1 MHALAPHGIAAAA
14 IVVLVGCSPAPPT
27 GSAPVA
33 TPHAHDEHA
42 HDEHGHEDHDHPDT
56 LAAGI
61 AELVKVSADVKAK
74 LASGEREAADDAVHA
89 LGHLLEDLEGLVA
102 KAGLKAAS
110 EAAGKKAV
118 ADLYDCFDELDLALH
133 AAEGAGKPPA
143 EVHASLTER
152 IEAAIASLRSLTP

>member
-1 MHALAPHGIAAAA
+1 MHVLAPHGIAAAA
-14 IVVLVGCSPAPPT
+14 IAVLVGCSPAPPT
-27 GSAPVA
+27 APTPVA
-33 TPHAHDEHA
+33 TSHAHDEHA
-42 HDEHGHEDHDHPDT
+42 HDEHGHEAHDHPDT

-61 AELVKVSADVKAK
+61 AELVQVSADVKAK
-74 LASGEREAADDAVHA
+74 LASGKHEDADEAVHA

-102 KAGLKAAS
+102 KAGLAAAS
-110 EAAGKKAV
+110 EAAGRKAV

-133 AAEGAGKPPA
+133 AAGGGGKPPA